1 MGRGL
6 KIAVIGLSLW
16 VAAGAAVAKTPRGP
30 ILLDAPKK
38 VVEAQI
44 DKSAALEDLRLFVQT
59 IRTTVPEGGLIPDP
73 SETNTFLT
81 QAAST
86 LPAKLSRRQM
96 AAVTMELAGS
106 YSSSHIYLL
115 FPFENWNQDVDRG
128 SRKLNRPV
136 ALGADD
142 SLLIDNRPVQ
152 TINGRA
158 ASDFIAWVKR
168 SYGQHNPLRLPQR
181 VREGGAEML
190 WLWGIDGPF
199 TLVFRDGSQ
208 QVLEGEAMSRR
219 DHPLASQSR
228 TTNQT
233 PLSQAPFSLLIENN
247 VARLDVK
254 VLDQRF
260 FSEWDELMSQL
271 QAEITQGKV
280 TSLIVDLRGNRGG
293 AGRLS
298 ARLLEVL
305 TGTDVPM
312 SGGKRWK
319 RSKAYEDGLAEF
331 VPPLL
336 RFAPWRRAILGAD
349 GVAALDSIPMGETRL
364 FGGKSLPKVTSVLP
378 SNQVRVL
385 IDHNTGSSAT
395 QLARAIQFFKLGE
408 LIGAP
413 TSSPTSELGEI
424 AFFRLKN
431 SQLVFASP
439 SAEFLDVS
447 GERTLGPVMPDF
459 LLCGDDGLFASDR
472 ALDVALRRNPP
483 NVRQLSKPVFQATAA
498 ETDYC
503 RE

>member
-1 MGRGL
+1 
-6 KIAVIGLSLW
+6 
-16 VAAGAAVAKTPRGP
+16 
-30 ILLDAPKK
+30 
-38 VVEAQI
+38 
-44 DKSAALEDLRLFVQT
+44 
-59 IRTTVPEGGLIPDP
+59 
-73 SETNTFLT
+73 
-81 QAAST
+81 
-86 LPAKLSRRQM
+86 M
-96 AAVTMELAGS
+96 AAVTMEFAGG
-106 YSSSHIYLL
+106 YSSSHIYVL
-115 FPFENWNQDVDRG
+115 FPFENWNVDADRG
-128 SRKLNRPV
+128 GRKLNSSV
-136 ALGADD
+136 ALATDE

-158 ASDFIAWVKR
+158 ASEFIDWVKG

-208 QVLEGEAMSRR
+208 AVIEGEAMSLRE
-219 DHPLASQSR
+219 HPLASQSH
-228 TTNQT
+228 TTNQIQT
-233 PLSQAPFSLLIENN
+233 SQAPFSLVIESN
-247 VARLDVK
+247 VARLDIK
-254 VLDQRF
+254 TLDQRF
-260 FSEWDELMSQL
+260 VGEWDTLMSQL
-271 QAEITQGKV
+271 REGIVQGTV

-298 ARLLEVL
+298 AGLLKVL
-305 TGTDVPM
+305 TGTEVPM

-364 FGGKSLPKVTSVLP
+364 FGSRGLPKVTSALP
-378 SNQVRVL
+378 SNRVRIL

-395 QLARAIQFFKLGE
+395 QLARAIQFFNLGE

-413 TSSPTSELGEI
+413 TSSSTSELGEI

-447 GERTLGPVMPDF
+447 GERKLGPVMPDI
-459 LLCGDDGLFASDR
+459 LLCGDNGLFASGR
-472 ALDVALRRNPP
+472 ALDVALNMPPP
-483 NVRQLSKPVFQATAA
+483 NVRQIFKPVFQANAS

-503 RE
+503 GR